1 MKIYFNKITLIFI
14 IIFLLVYPSLTESL
28 DKVDNTPTKWQ
39 YMMLTSI
46 DGNRLITISDSNLTD
61 KLNLYGING
70 WEISAIIPDFRIRE
84 GGYTNYGIILKRKIG
99 HLQSEEIKDK
109 IGKTNLKKY
118 LVEYP

>member
-46 DGNRLITISDSNLTD
+46 DGNRLINISDSNLTD
-61 KLNLYGING
+61 KLNLYGNNG

-84 GGYTNYGIILKRKIG
+84 GGYTNYGIILKRKRRNLISIPFSPG
-99 HLQSEEIKDK
+99 T
-109 IGKTNLKKY
+109 KTDTTRKY
-118 LVEYP
+118 IIN